1 MDEHDGRDLSLRIRT
16 LIADMRAQWREL
28 DRRIA
33 AFDAEFVS
41 WARENECAYGRMIM
55 IPIREAILIVLTRIM
70 QRRLA
75 DVAPTMLALMD
86 LKQPREMTGNSL
98 IRAHAARAAE

>member
-1 MDEHDGRDLSLRIRT
+1 
-16 LIADMRAQWREL
+16 MRAQWREL

-55 IPIREAILIVLTRIM
+55 IPIREAILIVLTFAMFSMAAAVITFALV
-70 QRRLA
+70 RL
-75 DVAPTMLALMD
+75 
-86 LKQPREMTGNSL
+86 
-98 IRAHAARAAE
+98 